1 MASYRIPDH
10 VQQSTLN
17 LSPKARLWI
26 LRLLVPLGCQNAF
39 VQRGGF
45 MDDNLAEALGLAAL
59 IDPDGE
65 DFDAGAAR
73 TKLRKLHRAA
83 EERRDDVVLS
93 HGATENISRLAQL
106 AGLSA
111 TDCKILEFVV
121 ALRNER
127 MLDDI
132 ADKLGGLSSGKM
144 YYVLS
149 ILLDESE
156 AAIRVALGT
165 QGVLASSGLVSVDRS
180 GARLLGSK
188 LQLLSDSFAD
198 HIVSSDSD
206 PIDLLRDTIAASSPA
221 TLKLGD
227 YPHVQKSL
235 SLLVPY
241 LRRTLSSGAKGVN
254 VIVHGAPGTGKTE
267 LARVLAAEMSCELFE
282 VSSEDGDGD
291 PVNGERRL
299 RALRAAQSFLSR
311 RRSMIL
317 FDEAEDVFNDG
328 VLGRKITAQG
338 RKAWINRA
346 LEGNTVP
353 TLWVS
358 NSVDCI
364 DPAFVRRF
372 DMVLELPVPPRTQRA
387 KIINGA
393 SEGLL
398 DASAVN
404 LLAAA
409 EGLAPAVVTRAAAL
423 VQSIRDELDPR
434 DVAAAMKHLIDS
446 TLEAQGHRP
455 TPATNPDGLPETYS
469 PEFIHADID
478 LTNVA
483 NGLVR
488 ARAGRLCLY
497 GPPGTGKTAFGRWLA
512 GNLGVPLHVKR
523 ASDLMSMYVGGSE
536 KNIARAFR
544 EAERDGALLLIDEVD
559 SFLQDRRGAVRS
571 WEVTQVNEM
580 LTQMEMFPGVFV
592 ASTNLMD
599 GLDQAAL
606 RRFDL
611 KIRFDYLLPARAW
624 ELLCRHCEV
633 LGLGSPDGALRTRLS
648 GLRALTPGD
657 FAVVARQHAFRGLA
671 GPASFVDALEAESA
685 LKGGTRRAVGFL
697 QG

>member
-1 MASYRIPDH
+1 MTSYRIPGH
-10 VQQSTLN
+10 VHQSTLD

-45 MDDNLAEALGLAAL
+45 MDDKLAEALGLGAL

-65 DFDAGAAR
+65 NFDVSTAR

-83 EERRDDVVLS
+83 EARRDDVVLS
-93 HGATENISRLAQL
+93 PGATDNILRLAQL

-111 TDCKILEFVV
+111 IDCKILEFVV

-127 MLDDI
+127 LLDDM
-132 ADKLGGLSSGKM
+132 ADQLGSLSSGKV

-149 ILLDESE
+149 VLLDAPE
-156 AAIRVALGT
+156 ADIRAALGT
-165 QGVLASSGLVSVDRS
+165 HGVLACSGLVSVDRS
-180 GARLLGSK
+180 RARLLGAK

-198 HIVSSDSD
+198 HIVSSDAD
-206 PIDLLRDTIAASSPA
+206 PMDLLRDTVAVSSPA
-221 TLKLGD
+221 TLELGD
-227 YPHVQKSL
+227 YPHVEKSL

-254 VIVHGAPGTGKTE
+254 VLMHGAPGTGKTE
-267 LARVLAAEMSCELFE
+267 LARVLAAEMNCELFE
-282 VSSEDGDGD
+282 VASEDGDGD
-291 PVNGERRL
+291 PINGERRL
-299 RALRAAQSFLSR
+299 RAFRAAQSFLAQR
-311 RRSMIL
+311 RTMIL
-317 FDEAEDVFNDG
+317 FDEVEDVFNDG
-328 VLGRKITAQG
+328 DRGRKTSAQG
-338 RKAWINRA
+338 RKAWINRV

-353 TLWVS
+353 TLWIS

-372 DMVLELPVPPRTQRA
+372 DMVLELPVPPRAQRA
-387 KIINGA
+387 KIIAGA

-409 EGLAPAVVTRAAAL
+409 EGLAPAVVTRATGV
-423 VQSIRDELDPR
+423 VQSIRDELDPGE
-434 DVAAAMKHLIDS
+434 VAPAIKHLIDS

-455 TPATNPDGLPETYS
+455 TPASNPDGLPETYN
-469 PEFIHADID
+469 PDFIHTDVD

-483 NGLVR
+483 DGLVR
-488 ARAGRLCLY
+488 TRAGRLCLC

-512 GNLGVPLHVKR
+512 GNLGMPLHVKR

-544 EAERDGALLLIDEVD
+544 QAERDGALLLIDEID

-611 KIRFDYLLPARAW
+611 KIRFDYLLPCRAW

-633 LGLGSPDGALRTRLS
+633 LGLGAPDTPIRTHLTRLHS
-648 GLRALTPGD
+648 LTPGD
-657 FAVVARQHAFRGLA
+657 FALVARQHTFRRLT
-671 GPASFVDALEAESA
+671 GPADFVDALEAECE
-685 LKGGTRRAVGFL
+685 LKEGAPRVVGFL
-697 QG
+697 